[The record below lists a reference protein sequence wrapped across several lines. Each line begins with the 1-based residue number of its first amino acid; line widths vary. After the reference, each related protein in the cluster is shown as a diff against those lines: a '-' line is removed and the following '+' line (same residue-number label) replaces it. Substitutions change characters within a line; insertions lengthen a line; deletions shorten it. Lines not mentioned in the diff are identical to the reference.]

1 MKTRLINAA
10 MQIWSCAN
18 DFYLGIR
25 TVPRNDLLSSFSAA
39 NTRSKHRDGVA
50 YQGAAYRNTR
60 RIVRVLDPGG
70 NDCFYD
76 IGSGMGRVVCIFA
89 RRPLCRV
96 IGIDFDPS
104 LCAAARENAA
114 RLRKKQAPI
123 DIRCEDAANADL
135 REGTLYF
142 LHNPF
147 GIGTL
152 RDFLDNLENS
162 SVREPRNVRMVYYTS
177 LHEGELV
184 GRPFWVKYFETETLT
199 RRPISFWRND
209 ASGR

>member
-1 MKTRLINAA
+1 MCERLL
-10 MQIWSCAN
+10 S
-18 DFYLGIR
+18 GIR

-50 YQGAAYRNTR
+50 YQGADYQNTR
-60 RIVRVLDPGG
+60 RIIRVLDPGG
-70 NDCFYD
+70 NDCVYD
-76 IGSGMGRVVCIFA
+76 IGSGMGRVACLFA
-89 RRPLCRV
+89 RRPLRRF

-114 RLRKKQAPI
+114 RLTKKRAPI

-142 LHNPF
+142 LYNPF

-152 RDFLDNLENS
+152 RDLLDNLEKS
-162 SVREPRNVRMVYYTS
+162 LDRKPRKVRMVYYNS
-177 LHEGELV
+177 LHEGEFV
-184 GRPFWVKYFETETLT
+184 RRPSWMKYLEIETLT
-199 RRPISFWRND
+199 RRPISF
-209 ASGR
+209 